1 MRIKNFKIINFM
13 ESHLLEKYNYTQVQL
28 KTMCKHYK
36 EKRTGN
42 KSLLKSRLLKKL
54 TLLKS
59 AYIIETAYIKWKY
72 KCFVK
77 LQGRYSKNNSTDFYN
92 LDNIVDIPIQ
102 QLFFI
107 KNDKYNFAFH
117 LESIERLLLTKN
129 IENPYTRKKINLEDQ
144 IRFKKISILAK
155 FLQIPYKSEQ
165 QKLTAQ
171 QKLDF
176 NILDIF
182 QKIEALGF
190 LVNPQWFKEL
200 SLANTIIFLRELY
213 DIWNYRAN
221 LSQLVKQEISPPFGN
236 PFSVIQ
242 INSIHHKNLID
253 LKTLSI
259 LILNKL
265 VNPLSND
272 SNKYLGACY
281 ILQALTLVS
290 PNAAISLPWLYQTV
304 LNL

>member
-1 MRIKNFKIINFM
+1 M
-13 ESHLLEKYNYTQVQL
+13 
-28 KTMCKHYK
+28 
-36 EKRTGN
+36 
-42 KSLLKSRLLKKL
+42 
-54 TLLKS
+54 
-59 AYIIETAYIKWKY
+59 
-72 KCFVK
+72 
-77 LQGRYSKNNSTDFYN
+77 
-92 LDNIVDIPIQ
+92 
-102 QLFFI
+102 
-107 KNDKYNFAFH
+107 
-117 LESIERLLLTKN
+117 LTKN